1 MGFKDR
7 LKNLR
12 QQKDL
17 TQQELAN
24 KIFVSRSTIAKW
36 ENGLGLPSDT
46 NLIALCDFF
55 GVEENWLL
63 DRNDLKEEIKMT
75 KLQKKTIVV
84 SIFGIIFPIIFVLIL
99 YTPLYHYYYDP
110 NFAYPMVYMP
120 PITIANVSNVASK
133 VIAFLIWG
141 ATFIFSVLNISLFQ
155 FKKSTKRY
163 LWINL
168 AMTALSIIL
177 FIVIF
182 VISIF
187 LAKQLNYCLPL

>member
-1 MGFKDR
+1 
-7 LKNLR
+7 
-12 QQKDL
+12 
-17 TQQELAN
+17 
-24 KIFVSRSTIAKW
+24 
-36 ENGLGLPSDT
+36 
-46 NLIALCDFF
+46 
-55 GVEENWLL
+55 
-63 DRNDLKEEIKMT
+63 MT

-110 NFAYPMVYMP
+110 NLVYPMVYMP
-120 PITIANVSNVASK
+120 PIAIANVSNVASI

-141 ATFIFSVLNISLFQ
+141 ATFLFSVLNISLFQ
-155 FKKSTKRY
+155 FKNSTKRY

-168 AMTALSIIL
+168 AMTVLSIIL

-187 LAKQLNYCLPL
+187 LAKQVNYYLPI